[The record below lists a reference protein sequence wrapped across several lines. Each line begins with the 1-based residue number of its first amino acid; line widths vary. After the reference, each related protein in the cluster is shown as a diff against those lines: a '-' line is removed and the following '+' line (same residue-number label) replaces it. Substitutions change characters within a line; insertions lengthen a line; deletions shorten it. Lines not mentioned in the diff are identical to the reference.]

1 MIRVW
6 HVRPTD
12 NLFEGDRIMEI
23 EVLDTLGMKCPQPIL
38 KIAVRAPDMNSG
50 DILEVLGDCP
60 TFERDVRVW
69 CERLEKTFLSI
80 RDEGSGRKRIQIR
93 F

>member
-1 MIRVW
+1 
-6 HVRPTD
+6 
-12 NLFEGDRIMEI
+12 MEI

>member
-1 MIRVW
+1 MAV
-6 HVRPTD
+6 
-12 NLFEGDRIMEI
+12 

-38 KIAVRAPDMNSG
+38 KIAVRAPDMKPG

-60 TFERDVRVW
+60 TFEKDVRIW
-69 CERLEKTFLSI
+69 CERLGKVFLSI
-80 RDEGSGRKRIQIR
+80 KEEEGLKKRIQIQ